1 MEAPK
6 AKAIPKVLEIHGDRR
21 IDPYYWLR
29 ERDNPDVIQYLE
41 DENTYYRWFMER
53 VKPLTDE
60 LYDDM
65 VARIPDAEE
74 RVPVQGDQYY
84 YYTRMEKSLQYPIH
98 ARKRSDSREA
108 LADAEE
114 EVVLDVNQ
122 LADGG
127 YLSVSV
133 LAVSPD
139 ERRLA
144 YLENRDGTD
153 RYTLFVKDLDTGE
166 MLPDR
171 IEGVFI
177 DESVAWSTDGEYL
190 FYITVD
196 EAQRPY
202 RLYRHKLGHSVEE
215 DELLYQEDDETCIL
229 TLAKSQS
236 GKYLFLTS
244 STKTSTEV
252 RYLPA
257 DEPLGAWTVF
267 RPREAKVEYE
277 LEHWEDAF
285 LVLTNLHR
293 PNFSLFRH
301 PVAPCQDHRLEELFP
316 YDGARYLTGVHPFR
330 EAVVIEGREGGL
342 SQIWTFANGRLAR
355 LEWDEPLY
363 TVSVSANRRYDTR
376 EVLIQYESFL
386 TPRTTYA
393 LDPVTGARTELHRQP
408 VNGPYNPSDYVQER
422 LWAKASDGVEV
433 PISIVARKDAR
444 REGPAPCILYG
455 YGSYGANLDPTFMPT
470 LLLPLLDR
478 GVIYAI
484 AHVRGGSEMG
494 RHWYENG
501 KMLQK
506 KNTFTDFIACADALI
521 RQGYTSPDKLAADGR
536 SAGGLLMG
544 AVANM
549 GGDRFAAISAGVPFV
564 DVVTTMLDPTIPLTT
579 LEWDEWGDPR
589 EETYYFYMKSY
600 SPYDNVEPKRYPHLI
615 VTTGLNDPRVAYWE
629 PAKWVAKLRATKVG
643 EEALVLKTHMG
654 AGHFGSSGRLEHL
667 RESAEIHAF
676 LLHHIGVKP
685 KGASAP

>member
-6 AKAIPKVLEIHGDRR
+6 AKAIPTVLEIHNDRR
-21 IDPYYWLR
+21 VDPYYWLR
-29 ERDNPDVIQYLE
+29 DRDNPDVIRYLE
-41 DENTYYRWFMER
+41 DENTYYRWYMER
-53 VKPLTDE
+53 VQPLTDE
-60 LYDDM
+60 LYEAM

-98 ARKRSDSREA
+98 ARKRAESREA
-108 LADAEE
+108 LAQAEE
-114 EVVLDVNQ
+114 EIILDVNQ
-122 LADGG
+122 IAGNG
-127 YLSVSV
+127 YLSVSM
-133 LAVSPD
+133 LATSPD
-139 ERRLA
+139 EKRLA

-153 RYTLFVKDLDTGE
+153 RYTLLVKDLDSGQD
-166 MLPDR
+166 LPDR
-171 IEGVFI
+171 IENVFI
-177 DESVAWSTDGEYL
+177 DGSLAWSADGQYL

-202 RLYRHKLGHSVEE
+202 RLYRHRLGDPVEQ
-215 DELLYQEDDETCIL
+215 DALLYEEEDETCIL

-244 STKTSTEV
+244 STKTTTEV

-257 DEPLGAWTVF
+257 DQPLGTWTVF
-267 RPREAKVEYE
+267 RPRQAEVEYE
-277 LEHWEDAF
+277 LEHWENAF
-285 LVLTNLHR
+285 LVLTNLGR
-293 PNFSLFRH
+293 RNFSVFRH
-301 PVAPCQDHRLEELFP
+301 PIAPCEDERLEELFP
-316 YDGARYLTGVHPFR
+316 YDEARYLTAVHPFR

-342 SQIWTFANGRLAR
+342 TQIWTFADGRLTR
-355 LEWDEPLY
+355 LSWDEPLF
-363 TVSVSANRRYDTR
+363 TVSVSTNRRYDTR

-393 LDPVTGARTELHRQP
+393 LDPVTGERKALLRQP
-408 VNGPYNPSDYVQER
+408 VNGPYDPADYVQER
-422 LWAKASDGVEV
+422 LFAHAQDGTRI
-433 PISIVARKDAR
+433 PISLVYRKGARDA
-444 REGPAPCILYG
+444 GPAPCILYG
-455 YGSYGANLDPTFMPT
+455 YGSYGHNLDPTFSPV
-470 LLLPLLDR
+470 LLLPLLDK

-494 RHWYENG
+494 RPWYEDG
-501 KMLQK
+501 KLLAK

-521 RQGYTSPDKLAADGR
+521 QQAYTSPEKLAADGR

-589 EETYYFYMKSY
+589 DETYYFYMKSY
-600 SPYDNVEPKRYPHLI
+600 SPYDNVEAKRYPHLI

-629 PAKWVAKLRATKVG
+629 PAKWVAKLRTTKVG
-643 EEALVLKTHMG
+643 DEALVLKTHMG

-676 LLHHIGVKP
+676 LLHHIGVSPKP
-685 KGASAP
+685 SAAS